1 MQEGAAGGKAAIIY
15 AGSGKPSKKVM
26 PQDVAVRDT
35 SAQEAAPKKPSKKR
49 TIISLS
55 IISVTAIGLGLG
67 AGFFLHNQIAGGT
80 LADYNNVNATDYVDD
95 NTNLLNEYAKVKK
108 AGGDYLSAYQKE
120 PYKVANIAYGLYS
133 KETHLF
139 AQGIGSGTAKMFGM
153 AIVQQIR
160 STVIRDNDNYFEES
174 CSCSKVVNLADRMY
188 QSGDSVVRN
197 EGKVKDS
204 NAEIPESFTKATT
217 YTLPEYRQ
225 AMGRLLSDPCIYLIS
240 SKTTFLDETA
250 TSGVKTS
257 FSKNESGYALELELD
272 PAHSVINYVRQM
284 QTISSLVSPPAFTY
298 VHLSL
303 SLDKDLNPLA
313 METHE
318 YYYAAVSTAAGSYVE
333 GRLRTVYQSGG
344 NYTIP
349 ELNNPVTYRE
359 KM

>member
-1 MQEGAAGGKAAIIY
+1 M
-15 AGSGKPSKKVM
+15 S
-26 PQDVAVRDT
+26 
-35 SAQEAAPKKPSKKR
+35 QEAAARDAPAEEAVLHKSSKKR
-49 TIISLS
+49 IIVSLS
-55 IISVTAIGLGLG
+55 IISVAAIGLGLG

-80 LADYNNVNATDYVDD
+80 LTDYNNVNADDYVDD
-95 NTNLLNEYAKVKK
+95 NTNLLNDYAKVKK
-108 AGGDYLSAYQKE
+108 AGGHYLVAYEKE

-139 AQGIGSGTAKMFGM
+139 AQGIGSGTAKMLGI

-197 EGKVKDS
+197 EGKVKDA
-204 NAEIPESFTKATT
+204 NAEIPENFTKATP
-217 YTLPEYRQ
+217 YSLPDYRK

-240 SKTTFLDETA
+240 SKTTYLDETA
-250 TSGVKTS
+250 TSGAKTS
-257 FSKNESGYALELELD
+257 FSETNGGYALELELD
-272 PAHSVINYVRQM
+272 PVHSVINYVRQM

-303 SLDKDLNPLA
+303 SLDKDLNLLS

-349 ELNNPVTYRE
+349 ELNDPVSYRE